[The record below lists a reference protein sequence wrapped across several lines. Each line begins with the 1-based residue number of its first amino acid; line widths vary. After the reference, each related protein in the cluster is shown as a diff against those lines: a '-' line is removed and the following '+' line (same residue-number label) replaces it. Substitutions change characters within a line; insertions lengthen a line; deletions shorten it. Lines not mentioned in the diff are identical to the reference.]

1 MPSTTLIDENG
12 HFITIER
19 PDDALDEDAKAE
31 AHNDFLVDHWMD
43 VAAASFYG
51 FKRYG
56 IGVVVIAQ
64 GDPMNSSVDHP
75 FDARKMLYRADSAGG
90 WGRQDPDDLVSD
102 WASEKMQTYDPNT
115 DAIVVMADGDG
126 SVRSYMVN
134 GDPDP
139 ETCFELVRARN
150 N

>member
-19 PDDALDEDAKAE
+19 PEDALDGDAKAE
-31 AHNDFLVDHWMD
+31 AHNDFLVEHWMD
-43 VAAASFYG
+43 VAAASYYG

-64 GDPMNSSVDHP
+64 GDPMESGIDHP
-75 FDARKMLYRADSAGG
+75 FDARKMLYRPDAAGG
-90 WGRQDPDDLVSD
+90 WGRQNPDDMVSE
-102 WASEKMQTYDPNT
+102 WASKKVQTYDPNE
-115 DAIVVMADGDG
+115 DAIVVMADEDG
-126 SVRSYMVN
+126 SVRSYVVN

-139 ETCFELVRARN
+139 ATCFELVRARN

>member
-19 PDDALDEDAKAE
+19 PDDALDGDAKAE

-64 GDPMNSSVDHP
+64 GDPMDSRVDHP
-75 FDARKMLYRADSAGG
+75 FEARKMLYRPDSAGG
-90 WGRQDPDDLVSD
+90 WGRSDPDDVLSD
-102 WASEKMQTYDPNT
+102 WASQKMQTYDPNV
-115 DAIVVMADGDG
+115 DAIVVMADEDG
-126 SVRSYMVN
+126 SVRSYVVK

-139 ETCFELVRARN
+139 ETCFDLVRARN